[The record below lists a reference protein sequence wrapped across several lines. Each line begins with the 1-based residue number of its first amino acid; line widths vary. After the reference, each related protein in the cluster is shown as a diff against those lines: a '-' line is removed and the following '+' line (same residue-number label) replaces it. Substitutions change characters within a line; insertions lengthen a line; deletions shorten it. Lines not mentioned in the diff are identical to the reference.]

1 MALNDSAVLTAA
13 VGYVFLAPIGQAAP
27 TPAEVV
33 SLNPETFGNQSA
45 TVTTGASTAGN
56 FTLTVGGQ
64 TTANIAWNA
73 TAVAIKTAVELLSTV
88 GAGKA
93 TVTGTAATGAG
104 VVITIATPFAGSV
117 TGTAVALTGGSL
129 VVVSSGWRNVGHTS
143 RGDLPEFGY
152 DGGDSEV
159 KGTWQNESLREVV
172 TDPIADYLT
181 LNLHQFDQDTFEL
194 YYGANSSGTA
204 GVFSVANGTPAAVEK
219 SLLVVIIDG
228 TSKIAFHTAKASIR
242 RDDALSL
249 ATDEFSAVPVK
260 ARFLKHSTLPKFSWI
275 SSALFV

>member
-1 MALNDSAVLTAA
+1 MAMNDSAVLTAA
-13 VGYVFLAPIGQAAP
+13 VGYVFLAPVGQAAP

-33 SLNPETFGNQSA
+33 ALNPETFGNQSA
-45 TVTTGASTAGN
+45 TVSTGTATAGN

-117 TGTAVALTGGSL
+117 TGTAVALTGGTL
-129 VVVSSGWRNVGHTS
+129 TVVSSGWRNVGHTS

-172 TDPIADYLT
+172 TDPVADYLT

-260 ARFLKHSTLPKFSWI
+260 AKFLKHSTLPKFSWI

>member
-1 MALNDSAVLTAA
+1 MAMNDSAVLTAA
-13 VGYVFLAPIGQAAP
+13 VGYVFLAPVGQAAP
-27 TPAEVV
+27 TPAEVN

-45 TVTTGASTAGN
+45 TVSTGTATAGN

-64 TTANIAWNA
+64 TTASIAWNA
-73 TAVAIKTAVELLSTV
+73 TAAVIKAAVELLSTV

-117 TGTAVALTGGSL
+117 TGTAVALTGGTL
-129 VVVSSGWRNVGHTS
+129 TVVSSGWRNVGHTS

-172 TDPIADYLT
+172 TDPVADYLT

-260 ARFLKHSTLPKFSWI
+260 AKFLKHSTMPKFSWI